1 MFFSDS
7 CPKTSAYKFGFIK
20 AILDNLLSV
29 IPSNLGMELTFEDLF
44 SKFAENYWNLIT
56 KYYLKQLRIVK
67 GLNSLQKNAGIN
79 MEQTERLLEL
89 CKPSE
94 RLPGKVNDCP

>member
-1 MFFSDS
+1 MYHTDRE
-7 CPKTSAYKFGFIK
+7 GFE
-20 AILDNLLSV
+20 LL
-29 IPSNLGMELTFEDLF
+29 
-44 SKFAENYWNLIT
+44 A
-56 KYYLKQLRIVK
+56 
-67 GLNSLQKNAGIN
+67 KNAGIN